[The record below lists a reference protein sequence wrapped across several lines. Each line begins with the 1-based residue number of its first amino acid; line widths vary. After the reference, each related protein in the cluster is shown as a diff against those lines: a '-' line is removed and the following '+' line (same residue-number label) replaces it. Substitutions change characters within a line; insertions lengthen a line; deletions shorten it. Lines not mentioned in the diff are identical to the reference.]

1 MKAIYKLNL
10 DCGRE
15 GSLYGIFIADKE
27 YVNVL
32 VNNDIEVYFGGILG
46 KHSDIS
52 LTINDTD
59 IELITDDVKVIDMFE
74 EYELST
80 GINPFDYNAS
90 DFDYDSIGLIDNGN
104 IIIYDIVEQIIENNK
119 IMNDI
124 G

>member
-27 YVNVL
+27 YVDVL
-32 VNNDIEVYFGGILG
+32 VNNDIEVYFGEILG

-80 GINPFDYNAS
+80 GIDPFDYHAS
-90 DFDYDSIGLIDNGN
+90 NFDYEEIGLSSNDDLYV
-104 IIIYDIVEQIIENNK
+104 YDIIEKIIENK
-119 IMNDI
+119 KEL
-124 G
+124 